1 MNRVSVARFCSS
13 QLCICSNLQVLMNRE
28 VIVNAKQALVNRG
41 EREVRV
47 LCYHCQE
54 RCRAQE
60 WNERE
65 AF

>member
-1 MNRVSVARFCSS
+1 
-13 QLCICSNLQVLMNRE
+13 MNRE

-47 LCYHCQE
+47 PCYPCQE
-54 RCRAQE
+54 RCQAHE

>member
-1 MNRVSVARFCSS
+1 
-13 QLCICSNLQVLMNRE
+13 MNRE
-28 VIVNAKQALVNRG
+28 VIVNTKQALVNRG

-65 AF
+65 AFYVAAERSSAATFFFKKKVR

>member
-1 MNRVSVARFCSS
+1 
-13 QLCICSNLQVLMNRE
+13 MNRE
-28 VIVNAKQALVNRG
+28 VIVNTKQALVNRG

-54 RCRAQE
+54 RCQAQE

-65 AF
+65 AFYGAAERSSAATSFLKKKMR